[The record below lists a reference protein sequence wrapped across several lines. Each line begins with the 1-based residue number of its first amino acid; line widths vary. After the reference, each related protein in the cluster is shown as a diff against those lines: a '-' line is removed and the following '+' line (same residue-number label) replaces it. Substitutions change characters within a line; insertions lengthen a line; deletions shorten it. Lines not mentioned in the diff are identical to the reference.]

1 MEKFIT
7 ASPSSKSAHQMLI
20 QSAPLPVNILI
31 FGDEG
36 VGKKTLVNSVF
47 PTSSSFEA
55 TILEEELRNKSVD
68 ISNEKTILIYNI
80 DKANNVTQF
89 IQNLLDMDIKIIAT
103 ARENRDIFEDVFI
116 IKVNLS
122 PLCEREEDT
131 QLLKE
136 YFMDQ
141 AKKLFLLDDVSV
153 ECVNPNLEKN
163 AISLKESIYRMIL
176 LNSLKKDQM
185 MGILEN
191 FLYDYMQNH
200 DDYKDLLE
208 LFEVPLLKASKR
220 RYKSQLK
227 MAQKL
232 NINRNTLRKKLN
244 QYNLMSGE
252 E

>member
-7 ASPSSKSAHQMLI
+7 ASPSSKAAHQMLI

-36 VGKKTLVNSVF
+36 VGKKTLLNSVF
-47 PTSSSFEA
+47 PTASSFDA
-55 TILEEELRNKSVD
+55 LILEEELRNKSID
-68 ISNEKTILIYNI
+68 ISNEKTIIVYNI

-89 IQNLLDMDIKIIAT
+89 IQNLLDMDIKIIAS
-103 ARENRDIFEDVFI
+103 ARENRDIFEEVFI
-116 IKVNLS
+116 IKVDLEPLS
-122 PLCEREEDT
+122 QREEDT

-136 YFMDQ
+136 HFMDE
-141 AKKLFLLDDVSV
+141 AKKLFLLDAVSV

-191 FLYDYMQNH
+191 FLYDYMGEY
-200 DDYKDLLE
+200 DDYKDHLE
-208 LFEVPLLKASKR
+208 VFEVPLLKASKR

-227 MAQKL
+227 MASKL

-244 QYNLMSGE
+244 QYDLMSGE